1 MELAVGHISIVA
13 DASAV
18 PGQIKKSLRGAS
30 GYGSDVG
37 SSIGSKIS
45 SGIGKTLKAGVI
57 GVGAAAGGALAGSIA
72 KGVGRLNSLDQASAK
87 LEALGNSGQEVDG
100 IMSNALASVKG
111 TAFGIGEAAGTAA
124 TMVAAGVKPGK
135 ELESVLTG
143 VADSAAIAG
152 VGMDDMGL
160 IWGKVAAKGKLDG
173 ETMAQMLERQI
184 PIYDILSEKTGI
196 ASEDIADMVSK
207 GEIDFQ
213 TFSEAMNDYV
223 GGGAKRMGETVQG
236 AMDNVGAAMG
246 RFGEAL
252 LAPAFSAAPALLSSF
267 GGLFD
272 KMTDAI
278 APASEE
284 LGKVLTPALE
294 NFAGVIENRVAPFAG
309 EAAAK
314 IGDIVVSLTEKAL
327 DPSTWEKFGDIFTT
341 IKDVVTEMWPSI
353 ESLAGSFLT
362 ITQNVSVATWQ
373 ALASALD
380 AIAPLIESVLVPLV
394 EKVAELDRKSV
405 V

>member
-1 MELAVGHISIVA
+1 MELAVGHVSIVA
-13 DASAV
+13 DTSRL
-18 PGQIKKSLRGAS
+18 PGQIKKSLGSAS
-30 GYGSDVG
+30 GYGTSAG
-37 SSIGSKIS
+37 KTIGEKLT

-124 TMVAAGVKPGK
+124 TMVASGVKPGK

-196 ASEDIADMVSK
+196 A
-207 GEIDFQ
+207 
-213 TFSEAMNDYV
+213 
-223 GGGAKRMGETVQG
+223 R
-236 AMDNVGAAMG
+236 
-246 RFGEAL
+246 
-252 LAPAFSAAPALLSSF
+252 
-267 GGLFD
+267 
-272 KMTDAI
+272 
-278 APASEE
+278 SEE
-284 LGKVLTPALE
+284 RRVGKECRSRWSPYH
-294 NFAGVIENRVAPFAG
+294 
-309 EAAAK
+309 
-314 IGDIVVSLTEKAL
+314 
-327 DPSTWEKFGDIFTT
+327 
-341 IKDVVTEMWPSI
+341 
-353 ESLAGSFLT
+353 
-362 ITQNVSVATWQ
+362 
-373 ALASALD
+373 
-380 AIAPLIESVLVPLV
+380 
-394 EKVAELDRKSV
+394 
-405 V
+405 